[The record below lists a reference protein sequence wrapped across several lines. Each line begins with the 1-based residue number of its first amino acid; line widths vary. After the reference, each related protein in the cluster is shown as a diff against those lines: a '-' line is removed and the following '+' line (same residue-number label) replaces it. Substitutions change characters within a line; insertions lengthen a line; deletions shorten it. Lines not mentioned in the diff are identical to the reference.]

1 MNEFGNLKMKDTKI
15 EIYDAMGRAILQQK
29 IATSQEQPIGF
40 RNDSRG
46 NNLSLQIN
54 IADFKTGIFFVRLL
68 DKRNVEIGN
77 GKFVKE

>member
-1 MNEFGNLKMKDTKI
+1 MGHAKI

-40 RNDSRG
+40 RNDSHG
-46 NNLSLQIN
+46 DDLSLQLN
-54 IADFKTGIFFVRLL
+54 ISDFNTGLYFLRLL
-68 DKRNVEIGN
+68 DKNNIEIGN